1 MLSDELSDLAIF
13 AVVADARS
21 FTRAAAKLG
30 KSQSALSQSVR
41 RLEERL
47 KLRLLTRT
55 TRSVM
60 PTPAGEQL
68 LSTLRPA
75 LGEIEAQLNALS
87 ELRELPSG
95 SLRLTAGRHAV
106 ETVLWPVLLR
116 LNTRY
121 PDIKV
126 EVLIEPALTDIV
138 TEQYDAGVRRGEQ
151 IARGYLGRHGFRV
164 EVSPVDSFGLVDVES
179 MSAMLFASENVED
192 AALAVLFR
200 NGHKPY
206 MIRKI
211 VQRIAQASKSE
222 SETLNAG
229 ALLTSFSGL
238 RRAGEIV
245 AMEWRKMN
253 LPVNFED
260 SPLMKESY
268 DRVRAETDA
277 NRLIAVITET
287 LQRKFPNGVPPDL
300 NGRLT
305 ALSVDEL
312 DAMFKRS
319 IDAKSADDILT
330 VCVYRKP
337 YLS

>member
-1 MLSDELSDLAIF
+1 MLTDELSDLAIF
-13 AVVADARS
+13 AAVADARS
-21 FTRAAAKLG
+21 FTRAAARLG

-75 LGEIEAQLNALS
+75 LGEIETQLNALS

-106 ETVLWPVLLR
+106 ETVLWPALLR

-151 IARGYLGRHGFRV
+151 IARDMIALRIGPDLRMVVVGCPAYLAEHGI
-164 EVSPVDSFGLVDVES
+164 PVDPHDLTHRRCCNIRLPTSGGLYAEEFERGGPSV
-179 MSAMLFASENVED
+179 NVHVHGPFVLNYLHLLIA
-192 AALAVLFR
+192 AALPGARLS
-200 NGHKPY
+200 NA
-206 MIRKI
+206 MDTI
-211 VQRIAQASKSE
+211 SE
-222 SETLNAG
+222 PFLA
-229 ALLTSFSGL
+229 
-238 RRAGEIV
+238 
-245 AMEWRKMN
+245 
-253 LPVNFED
+253 
-260 SPLMKESY
+260 
-268 DRVRAETDA
+268 DR
-277 NRLIAVITET
+277 
-287 LQRKFPNGVPPDL
+287 
-300 NGRLT
+300 
-305 ALSVDEL
+305 
-312 DAMFKRS
+312 
-319 IDAKSADDILT
+319 
-330 VCVYRKP
+330 
-337 YLS
+337 